1 MQSVI
6 RPAFLDAAETAA
18 ALLREPMLVERWS
31 TPSALPDFSTGG
43 LARHLANQLTHT
55 VTFLAAAPGTSAIS
69 VLGHFTG
76 NGWVTSGA
84 DSADNIGIRRR
95 SEQAAAST
103 NATDLADLV
112 NAALTELRTTVP
124 AEPADR
130 IVDLGDWGLQVDD
143 FLLTRVV
150 ELVVHVDDLAVSLG
164 LPTPAMPETAAGAA
178 IKLLSGLAAWRHG
191 SLNVIRALARQE
203 RAPTSI
209 AAF

>member
-1 MQSVI
+1 MI
-6 RPAFLDAAETAA
+6 RPAFLDVAETAA
-18 ALLREPMLVERWS
+18 ALVREPMLIERWS

-55 VTFLAAAPGTSAIS
+55 VTFLAAAPGASAVS
-69 VLGHFTG
+69 VLEHFTG
-76 NGWVTSGA
+76 NAWVTSGV

-103 NATDLADLV
+103 TATNLADLV
-112 NAALTELRTTVP
+112 GDALSELRTAVP
-124 AEPADR
+124 AQPADR
-130 IVDLGDWGLQVDD
+130 IVDLGDWGLRIDD

-150 ELVVHVDDLAVSLG
+150 ELVVHIDDLAVSLG
-164 LPTPAMPETAAGAA
+164 LPTPAMPPAATRAA
-178 IKLLSGLAAWRHG
+178 ITLLSSLAAWRHG

-209 AAF
+209 SAF

>member
-1 MQSVI
+1 MI

-18 ALLREPMLVERWS
+18 TLLREPMLVERWS

-69 VLGHFTG
+69 VLEHFSG
-76 NGWVTSGA
+76 NAWVTSGV
-84 DSADNIGIRRR
+84 DSADNIDIRRR

-103 NATDLADLV
+103 TATDLADLV
-112 NAALTELRTTVP
+112 DAALTELHTTVP

-164 LPTPAMPETAAGAA
+164 LPTPPMPETAAGAV
-178 IKLLSGLAAWRHG
+178 IKLLSSLAAWRHG

-209 AAF
+209 AAL

>member
-1 MQSVI
+1 MI

-18 ALLREPMLVERWS
+18 TLLREPMLVERWS
-31 TPSALPDFSTGG
+31 TPSALSDFSTGG

-69 VLGHFTG
+69 VLEHFTG
-76 NGWVTSGA
+76 NAWVTSGV
-84 DSADNIGIRRR
+84 DSADNIDIRRR

-103 NATDLADLV
+103 TATDLADLV
-112 NAALTELRTTVP
+112 DAALTELRTTVP

-150 ELVVHVDDLAVSLG
+150 ELVVHVDDLAISLG
-164 LPTPAMPETAAGAA
+164 LPTPAMPETAAGAV
-178 IKLLSGLAAWRHG
+178 IKLLSSLAAWRHG